1 MNTCFWSDLARSC
14 NFIFFYPGA
23 VRFILYESE
32 MTLNIKYPWPFQY
45 QCQFYNF
52 IVTPQ
57 VITRSHVQDTI
68 IFLKVYD
75 LATEFIRSIDFE
87 IIRSFRWK
95 YSNIQ
100 LKSFENEN
108 SKNALEPTCDP
119 QWSHVTFLRTRFNI
133 SRRMTPISLMAVLKN
148 WPLRSRLKT

>member
-1 MNTCFWSDLARSC
+1 MTVTVTVTLINHT
-14 NFIFFYPGA
+14 

-100 LKSFENEN
+100 LKSFEIKIPKMLLNLYATLN
-108 SKNALEPTCDP
+108 DLT
-119 QWSHVTFLRTRFNI
+119 
-133 SRRMTPISLMAVLKN
+133 
-148 WPLRSRLKT
+148 WPFYELVSIFQEEWPRYRLWLY

>member
-1 MNTCFWSDLARSC
+1 MIKFIEFIDNSHLPIIPVLDFPWILVSGPTWRGPIISFFCWS
-14 NFIFFYPGA
+14 
-23 VRFILYESE
+23 
-32 MTLNIKYPWPFQY
+32 W
-45 QCQFYNF
+45 
-52 IVTPQ
+52 
-57 VITRSHVQDTI
+57 
-68 IFLKVYD
+68 KVYD
-75 LATEFIRSIDFE
+75 RAIEFIRSIDFE

-133 SRRMTPISLMAVLKN
+133 SRRMTPISLMAVLKTDHYDWGWKRN
-148 WPLRSRLKT
+148 YYVMRSLDVKINN